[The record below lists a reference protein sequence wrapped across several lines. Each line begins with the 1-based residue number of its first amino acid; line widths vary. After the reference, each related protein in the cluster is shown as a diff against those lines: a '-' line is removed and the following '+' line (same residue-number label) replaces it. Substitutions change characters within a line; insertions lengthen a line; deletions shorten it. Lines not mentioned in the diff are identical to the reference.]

1 MEPLAE
7 KRRQKIMR
15 KILPLVFL
23 AASMLFLAS
32 PAHGC
37 SCMVASPEQMLE
49 FGPIAFVGTMSEV
62 VPNGNDHTLIFD
74 VDTVLAGEVPAQVE
88 VVTANNSAACG
99 IDANVGT
106 RMAIFANDDQGFFT
120 SNLCSTTDAD
130 TAIKALGP
138 GTPPSAATSP
148 SANFDWQAVG
158 LGAGALVLVASVWLM
173 GRRRFA
179 N

>member
-1 MEPLAE
+1 
-7 KRRQKIMR
+7 MR
-15 KILPLVFL
+15 KLLPLVFL
-23 AASMLFLAS
+23 AASLLFLAS

-49 FGPIAFVGTMSEV
+49 FGPIAFVGTMAGV
-62 VPNGNDHTLIFD
+62 APGGNDHTLTFE
-74 VDTVLAGEVPAQVE
+74 VDTVLAGDVPAQVE

-106 RMAIFANDDQGFFT
+106 RMAIFASDDQGFLT

-130 TAIKALGP
+130 TAINALGP
-138 GTPPSAATSP
+138 GTPPSAESSP
-148 SANFDWQAVG
+148 PADFDWQAVG
-158 LGAGALVLVASVWLM
+158 LGAVALVVVGAVWLL

>member
-1 MEPLAE
+1 MPS
-7 KRRQKIMR
+7 KSRQMTMRRL
-15 KILPLVFL
+15 LPFLFL
-23 AASMLFLAS
+23 AASLLFLAN

-37 SCMVASPEQMLE
+37 SCMVATPEDMLE
-49 FGPIAFVGTMSEV
+49 FGPIAFVGTMSGV
-62 VPNGNDHTLIFD
+62 VPGGNDHILTFD

-130 TAIKALGP
+130 LAIKALGP
-138 GTPPSAATSP
+138 GSPPSAATSP
-148 SANFDWQAVG
+148 PSNFDWQAVG
-158 LGAGALVLVASVWLM
+158 LGTGALVVVGAVWLL
-173 GRRRFA
+173 GRRRVA